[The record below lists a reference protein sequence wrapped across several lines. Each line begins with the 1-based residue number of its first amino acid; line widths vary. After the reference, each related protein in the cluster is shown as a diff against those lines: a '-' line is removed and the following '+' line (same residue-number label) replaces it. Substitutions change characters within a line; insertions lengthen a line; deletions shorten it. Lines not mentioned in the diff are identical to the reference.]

1 MKFGYARVSTD
12 EQDPGLQI
20 DALRRAGCEERFIY
34 VDEGKSGATFQRPA
48 LRRCLKALKPGD
60 TLTVWKLDR
69 LGRVARDLLNL
80 LHDLERRRI
89 RFQSLTEA
97 IDTDTPAGRAMLHFA
112 AMLAELER
120 SVLIERTNA
129 GLERARRR
137 GVKFGPK
144 FKLSPEQLDHAREL
158 LAQGR
163 TQTEICALLK
173 VSRQTLWRAL
183 NPQDE
188 AGAA

>member
-34 VDEGKSGATFQRPA
+34 VDEGKSGASLNRPA
-48 LRRCLKALKPGD
+48 LARCLKTLKPGD

-80 LHDLERRRI
+80 LHDLQGRKI
-89 RFQSLTEA
+89 GFCSLTEA
-97 IDTDTPAGRAMLHFA
+97 IDTATPAGRAMLHFA

-120 SVLIERTNA
+120 GVTIERTRA
-129 GLERARRR
+129 GLERAKAR
-137 GVKFGPK
+137 GA
-144 FKLSPEQLDHAREL
+144 KLGRKPALSTEQKAHAREL
-158 LAQGR
+158 LDAGR
-163 TQTEICALLK
+163 GMSETARLLD
-173 VSRQTLWRAL
+173 VHRATLWRAMK
-183 NPQDE
+183 
-188 AGAA
+188 G